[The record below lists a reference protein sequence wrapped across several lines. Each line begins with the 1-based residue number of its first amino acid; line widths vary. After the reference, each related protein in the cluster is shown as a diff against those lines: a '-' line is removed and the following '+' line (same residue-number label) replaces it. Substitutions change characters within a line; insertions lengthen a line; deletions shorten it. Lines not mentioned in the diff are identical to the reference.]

1 MALNRMAAANLLST
15 MLPIAKYSHY
25 LAAVPKDNPPPVVL
39 EPSIP
44 DPKLKPDIL
53 PTITYNLFRLHLR
66 MQTIGT
72 TANRL
77 VSNHLRRTRE
87 GQIPHFL
94 GETLLFT

>member
-1 MALNRMAAANLLST
+1 MVLNRMAVANLQST
-15 MLPIAKYSHY
+15 MLPVAKQSHY

-53 PTITYNLFRLHLR
+53 SQSARETYNLFRLHLR

-77 VSNHLRRTRE
+77 VSNHRRCTRE

-94 GETLLFT
+94 G